1 MSAPYEAS
9 ITRESVRWFERGR
22 ARTAS
27 CSLVSPL
34 CHLSV
39 ADAEVEYQDHQSPS
53 IYVAFDQV
61 SQGLGEGAALVI
73 WTTTPWT
80 LPANRAVCVH
90 AELDYVGLR
99 VGRRLLIV
107 AEALKDAFLQAIQAD
122 GVVEARWKGSELEG
136 VELQHPFMD
145 FEVPYPVI
153 TSRSRR
159 VQAAFTPHRVTQKT
173 ISMSGK
179 AMG

>member
-1 MSAPYEAS
+1 MAS
-9 ITRESVRWFERGR
+9 ITREFGALVRAGGVV
-22 ARTAS
+22 ADCVRTW
-27 CSLVSPL
+27 CPHCVT
-34 CHLSV
+34 SV

-53 IYVAFDQV
+53 IYVAFDQA
-61 SQGLGEGAALVI
+61 SQALGEGAALVI

-145 FEVPYPVI
+145 FEVPVI
-153 TSRSRR
+153 GVRAIGR
-159 VQAAFTPHRVTQKT
+159 VQAAFTRTG
-173 ISMSGK
+173 SR
-179 AMG
+179 